1 MSEVKLRLLSEL
13 FYERNAADQEI
24 LSKHNRPYLVLIVLY
39 RGLTFAIPFRSNIH
53 HAHAYKFQDENS
65 KRTSSGL
72 DFSKSVI
79 ARNEDEIGDAAH
91 IDAAERKE
99 LLKCYDFIVEKFQH
113 YIDDFIAGLEKKP
126 LPAKYKFSALTYYK
140 GVLLQSLK

>member
-1 MSEVKLRLLSEL
+1 MSEIKLRLLSEL
-13 FYERNAADQEI
+13 FYERNAANHEI

-53 HAHAYKFQDENS
+53 HTHAYKFQDESS

-72 DFSKSVI
+72 DFSKSVVVQ
-79 ARNEDEIGDAAH
+79 NDDEIGDAAH
-91 IDAAERKE
+91 IDSSERKE
-99 LLKCYDFIVEKFQH
+99 LLKRYEFIVEKFQR
-113 YIDDFIAGLEKKP
+113 YVDDFIAGLKKEP

-140 GVLLQSLK
+140 EILLR